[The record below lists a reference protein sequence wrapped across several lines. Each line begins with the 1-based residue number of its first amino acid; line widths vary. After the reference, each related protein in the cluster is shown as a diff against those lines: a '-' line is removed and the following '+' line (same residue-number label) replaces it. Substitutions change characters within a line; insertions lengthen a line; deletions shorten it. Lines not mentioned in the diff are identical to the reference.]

1 MGCACGRNVGQ
12 VVHGR
17 RASSIFDWWECGV
30 AQTSPTHLTGTE
42 PMSLMIILLATL
54 IAGIGSVW
62 VAYSLV
68 SRADAINAQHGYIQ
82 QGMLGLAAGALLSTS
97 FTHLLPEA
105 LESGVDKH
113 SLFLV
118 LLIGLVFFFLL
129 SKAELWHHGHE
140 HSDAHGEHKGAGW
153 SLLVGDGLHC
163 FGDGVLIA
171 SIFMTDPRLG
181 VIAAASVLVHEVPH
195 HMGDLVALRVG
206 EHHAAALHKLSL
218 AGAVTAL
225 GGGVGYLLLDRLQ
238 QLQPFLMA
246 VAGSSFIY
254 VALSDLVPQLQQR
267 RSRRDT
273 AIQAM
278 WLVMGIVLVV
288 ALNELPH
295 GDLVH

>member
-1 MGCACGRNVGQ
+1 
-12 VVHGR
+12 
-17 RASSIFDWWECGV
+17 
-30 AQTSPTHLTGTE
+30 
-42 PMSLMIILLATL
+42 MIILLATL

-62 VAYSLV
+62 IANSLV
-68 SRADAINAQHGYIQ
+68 ARAEAINTQQGYVQ

-105 LESGVDKH
+105 LESDVDKH
-113 SLFLV
+113 ALFLA

-140 HSDAHGEHKGAGW
+140 HTDSHDAHRGAGW
-153 SLLVGDGLHC
+153 SLLVGDSVHC

-181 VIAAASVLVHEVPH
+181 VIAAMSVLVHEVPH
-195 HMGDLVALRVG
+195 HMGDLVVLRLGGHRVAALR
-206 EHHAAALHKLSL
+206 KLSL

-225 GGGVGYLLLDRLQ
+225 GGLSGYLLLERFQ
-238 QLQPFLMA
+238 HLQPFLMA

-278 WLVMGIVLVV
+278 WLVVGIVLVV
-288 ALNELPH
+288 AVNGLPH
-295 GDLVH
+295 GDLAH